1 MKPTSILERV
11 IAASAER
18 LAQTLHVPAADVPA
32 FKQTVERELYGQWAT
47 RFSGESVRVRLYVA
61 KESAVQRALRK
72 NRILQALR
80 AGDAPRTIALRENVS
95 PQWVNRVAQSARQNG
110 NLSGP

>member
-1 MKPTSILERV
+1 MKRKCTSSVLVRV

-18 LAQTLHVPAADVPA
+18 LAQTLHVPDADVPS

-47 RFSGESVRVRLYVA
+47 RFSGESVRLRVYVA
-61 KESAVQRALRK
+61 KESAVQRALRR

-80 AGDAPRTIALRENVS
+80 AGDAPRSIAKRESVS
-95 PQWVNRVAQSARQNG
+95 PSWVLRLAKTIDRT
-110 NLSGP
+110 